1 MVNTTIH
8 KKTLAMHNILSWV
21 SPLVTGTVRQP
32 VSSVTAPRS
41 LSAGRQ
47 SFCEHLQLVASTQLK
62 FFSSKS
68 SHHIYNYVQIY
79 MYVYHDLHIIVTS
92 DFSKYVHSD
101 SFIGLELHLLPGA
114 VHQAVKSNANFVC
127 VGFGSQLGTWEQI
140 LSEQNPLLRV
150 QWEGPK
156 LCNTTP
162 WLKPRLR
169 LVMTSHM
176 SNHYNETI
184 VCLGTRT
191 EPSSQTGELGCRI
204 LQSIASEIQGFQPHV
219 EQISQAPLKVHSTLN
234 KCPCLPCLTK
244 PIETKRMTWAAMATA
259 KPRPPNTRT
268 VTTRSRCLCGALKL
282 Q

>member
-1 MVNTTIH
+1 MI
-8 KKTLAMHNILSWV
+8 
-21 SPLVTGTVRQP
+21 
-32 VSSVTAPRS
+32 
-41 LSAGRQ
+41 
-47 SFCEHLQLVASTQLK
+47 
-62 FFSSKS
+62 
-68 SHHIYNYVQIY
+68 
-79 MYVYHDLHIIVTS
+79 MYVYHDLHIYVYTYIVTS
-92 DFSKYVHSD
+92 DFLKYVHSD

-176 SNHYNETI
+176 SNHCNETI

-204 LQSIASEIQGFQPHV
+204 LQSIASEIQ
-219 EQISQAPLKVHSTLN
+219 
-234 KCPCLPCLTK
+234 
-244 PIETKRMTWAAMATA
+244 
-259 KPRPPNTRT
+259 
-268 VTTRSRCLCGALKL
+268 
-282 Q
+282 